1 MQLHPKGAGPGS
13 SFPSSSWM
21 ILVSRGS
28 VGSLCTVHSAFSGSA
43 WYVLFILMW
52 WIQGATPATLTAV
65 GVVRTVNGP
74 SSVGPRSHVSSP
86 WPTPD
91 PRAQICESVPHG
103 GDLSCTNLATWFI
116 TLPSCS
122 ICCEISSPLTWG
134 KFVDTCFIMGGASH
148 TQFHMEKSHG
158 TVGSSWI
165 WAEPSETSPPR
176 SSQSLWSSWRVS
188 L

>member
-86 WPTPD
+86 
-91 PRAQICESVPHG
+91 
-103 GDLSCTNLATWFI
+103 
-116 TLPSCS
+116 
-122 ICCEISSPLTWG
+122 
-134 KFVDTCFIMGGASH
+134 
-148 TQFHMEKSHG
+148 
-158 TVGSSWI
+158 
-165 WAEPSETSPPR
+165 
-176 SSQSLWSSWRVS
+176 
-188 L
+188 